1 MAPPGNSKRL
11 KSIRKKPS
19 SMSSPASENTSL
31 GPRTEVWAA
40 KKKKRKKKYLEASIQ
55 TLTRAGHGALKDG
68 RINEALD
75 SFHRA
80 FLLALEIQG
89 SGDTTLLR
97 ACAFNLGAAYV
108 ETGDPACGLRLFLWA
123 KPEQKAKGACHGDQC
138 FNVASA
144 YHALGDF
151 PQALV
156 WYYKALGHYQ
166 PSGDQGG
173 TQEKMAAC
181 YQALGH
187 PGQAAH
193 CLQEASQAYARAG
206 RPWAAALAL
215 RAASGCMLKSGHHKV
230 GEVVHLLEDCR
241 RLAEKSTQ
249 RGLLG
254 KLYNDLGLSYSQLH
268 LFPLAAE
275 SFLQAL
281 PLCPEPRAK
290 AIVIQNL
297 GAAHNALGNFWE
309 AQELHQKAAALYG
322 SAGRRQEQGE
332 CFGGLAFA
340 LSQLGEHEA
349 ARDNY
354 LHALQAAQDAGD
366 VKGQWQA
373 LEGLGAAAACLGQP
387 DQAVRR
393 YKEALAFLV
402 QCQEEPSS
410 VRERLVAKL
419 ADAMRNYLT
428 LRGLDADPSLPL
440 TQVRRQAMNRDSYSK
455 PSFQIPV
462 GQAKGP
468 VQSRSAAAWEE
479 EEEVTVNLP
488 MTSPKWRLDRVLKGD
503 KPSILASEGLQA
515 NSNCNNP
522 RPVKEP
528 QGRLCPIH
536 SQPPGE
542 RRETDPV
549 ESGAQNLKTTDARGP
564 RVPGRWAEG
573 PPSSVSR
580 EVCRRPARSSFCTVL

>member
-1 MAPPGNSKRL
+1 
-11 KSIRKKPS
+11 
-19 SMSSPASENTSL
+19 MSSPASENSSL
-31 GPRTEVWAA
+31 GPGTEVWPAKKM
-40 KKKKRKKKYLEASIQ
+40 KKKKKHLEASIQ
-55 TLTRAGHGALKDG
+55 TLTQAGHGALRDG
-68 RINEALD
+68 RNDEVLA

-80 FLLALEIQG
+80 FLLALEAQRG
-89 SGDTTLLR
+89 RDTRVLR

-108 ETGDPACGLRLFLWA
+108 ETGDPARGLRLFLWA
-123 KPEQKAKGACHGDQC
+123 KPEEKASGACHGDQC
-138 FNVASA
+138 FNVALA
-144 YHALGDF
+144 YHALGDL
-151 PQALV
+151 PQALA
-156 WYYKALGHYQ
+156 WYHKALGHYQ
-166 PSGDQGG
+166 PQGDQRGI
-173 TQEKMAAC
+173 QEKMAAC

-193 CLQEASQAYARAG
+193 CLREAGQAYVQAG

-215 RAASGCMLKSGHHKV
+215 GAAGGYMLKSRHHKV
-230 GEVVHLLEDCR
+230 GEVVQLLEESR
-241 RLAEKSTQ
+241 RLAEKSTS

-281 PLCPEPRAK
+281 PLCQEPGAK
-290 AIVIQNL
+290 AIVLQNL
-297 GAAHNALGNFWE
+297 GAAHNALGNFRE
-309 AQELHQKAAALYG
+309 AQKLHQKAAALYG
-322 SAGRRQEQGE
+322 SSGQRQEQGE

-393 YKEALAFLV
+393 YKEALTLLV
-402 QCQEEPSS
+402 QCQKEPPS

-419 ADAMRNYLT
+419 ADSMRNHLA
-428 LRGLDADPSLPL
+428 LRGLDPDPSLSLTRGRPL
-440 TQVRRQAMNRDSYSK
+440 ATSRASSSK
-455 PSFQIPV
+455 PSYQMLG

-468 VQSRSAAAWEE
+468 TQCRSAALWEE

-488 MTSPKWRLDRVLKGD
+488 MTSPKWRLDRLRPLSFHQSGVVKDG
-503 KPSILASEGLQA
+503 KPSILDSDGPQA
-515 NSNCNNP
+515 NRSP
-522 RPVKEP
+522 
-528 QGRLCPIH
+528 
-536 SQPPGE
+536 
-542 RRETDPV
+542 
-549 ESGAQNLKTTDARGP
+549 
-564 RVPGRWAEG
+564 EG
-573 PPSSVSR
+573 PPTTLSR
-580 EVCRRPARSSFCTVL
+580 NVCRRPIKSSFCMVM